1 MLNQTCY
8 GYHMLREFW
17 FRFYI
22 CIFFFFLFFKEE
34 RKIIT
39 PYSDILKQATLTLI
53 GEGYDE
59 VVILHHSQ

>member
-1 MLNQTCY
+1 
-8 GYHMLREFW
+8 MLREFW